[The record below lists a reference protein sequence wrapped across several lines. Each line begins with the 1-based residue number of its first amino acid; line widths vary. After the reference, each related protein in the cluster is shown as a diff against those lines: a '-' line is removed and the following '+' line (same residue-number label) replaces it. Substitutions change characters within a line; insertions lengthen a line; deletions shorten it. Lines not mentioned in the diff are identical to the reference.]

1 MTGSV
6 HGIGQNKDLL
16 DLQGHRPL
24 LWALSQE
31 AVGGGCA
38 PPARGG
44 PRKMPPRNTSIG
56 MCEILP
62 EGAGRGPGMD
72 PEHRENQGH
81 GSEAGLEG
89 NHSQR
94 DAAKKTMNCPLRD
107 GVTILRGRFRQDREF
122 RDRLVIGT

>member
-16 DLQGHRPL
+16 DLQGHRRL

-31 AVGGGCA
+31 AMGGGCA
-38 PPARGG
+38 PPARGR
-44 PRKMPPRNTSIG
+44 PRMPWDTSIR

-62 EGAGRGPGMD
+62 KGGGRGPGMD

-89 NHSQR
+89 NYSQR
-94 DAAKKTMNCPLRD
+94 DVAKKTINYPLRD

>member
-16 DLQGHRPL
+16 DLQGHRRL

-31 AVGGGCA
+31 AMGGECA
-38 PPARGG
+38 PPARGR
-44 PRKMPPRNTSIG
+44 PRKRMPWDTSIR

-62 EGAGRGPGMD
+62 KGGGRGPGMD

-89 NHSQR
+89 NYSQR
-94 DAAKKTMNCPLRD
+94 DVAKKTINYPLRD